1 MITPSKIESK
11 VEMNSTKRK
20 TKGIPDL
27 VDKHVGKQLRSR
39 RSLMGLSQEKLAE
52 AVGVTFQQVQK
63 YERGTNRIS
72 ASRLYTF
79 SKILN
84 VSIDFFYDG
93 MQENNSATGMSDN
106 DQESFDPSAG
116 ASNPPENIMSKKETI
131 DLLKAYYSIDDDK
144 KRKELL
150 NLVKSMAKNLS

>member
-1 MITPSKIESK
+1 MT
-11 VEMNSTKRK
+11 NTNTKRK

-27 VDKHVGKQLRSR
+27 VDKHVGQQLRNR

-84 VSIDFFYDG
+84 VSIDFFYEG
-93 MQENNSATGMSDN
+93 MQDLTSRAGTKASGMSDN
-106 DQESFDPSAG
+106 GQEGLNSTAPS
-116 ASNPPENIMSKKETI
+116 SPPENLMSKKETI
-131 DLLKAYYSIDDDK
+131 DILKAYYSIENDK
-144 KRKELL
+144 KRKEFLTL
-150 NLVKSMAKNLS
+150 IKSMAKNLS

>member
-1 MITPSKIESK
+1 MT
-11 VEMNSTKRK
+11 NTKRK

-27 VDKHVGKQLRSR
+27 VDKHVGKQLRTR
-39 RSLMGLSQEKLAE
+39 RSIMGLSQEKLAE

-84 VSIDFFYDG
+84 VSIDFFYEG
-93 MQENNSATGMSDN
+93 MDEVSNNNAIGMSDN
-106 DQESFDPSAG
+106 EQDSFDASA
-116 ASNPPENIMSKKETI
+116 ATSNPPEDLMSKKETI
-131 DLLKAYYSIDDDK
+131 DLLKAYYSIEDNK

>member
-1 MITPSKIESK
+1 MT
-11 VEMNSTKRK
+11 NTNTKRK

-27 VDKHVGKQLRSR
+27 VDKHVGQQLRNR

-84 VSIDFFYDG
+84 VSIDFFYEG
-93 MQENNSATGMSDN
+93 MQDLTSRAGTKASGMSDN
-106 DQESFDPSAG
+106 GQEGFNSTAPS
-116 ASNPPENIMSKKETI
+116 SPPENLMSKKETI
-131 DLLKAYYSIDDDK
+131 DILKAYYSIENDK
-144 KRKELL
+144 KRKEFLTL
-150 NLVKSMAKNLS
+150 IKSMAKNLS